1 MRLKI
6 VTVPDPVLRKKSREI
21 KKVDKKLLDFIAN
34 LKETLLKSE
43 DPPGVGISAP
53 QVGKSWRIFMTYLRK
68 ETRFKIEKPDNQ
80 IKVYLNPK
88 ITEKSSQ
95 MTFGPDQKN
104 PIMEGCLSIPKIYGP
119 VERHQ
124 GLTLKYQQI
133 DPETNKLVGKTQEF
147 KDFPARVIQHE
158 VDHLNG
164 VLFTDR
170 VKDQGGQI
178 YVVKGKKLVPIPD
191 RLSFY
196 DPGSDR

>member
-21 KKVDKKLLDFIAN
+21 KKVDKKLFKFIDD
-34 LKETLLKSE
+34 LGQTLVESE

-53 QVGKSWRIFMTYLRK
+53 QVGKSWRILQTYLK
-68 ETRFKIEKPDNQ
+68 SDNQ
-80 IKVYLNPK
+80 IKTYINPK
-88 ITEKSSQ
+88 IIKKSKT
-95 MTFGPDQKN
+95 MTWGPDKN
-104 PIMEGCLSIPKIYGP
+104 HPLMEGCLSIPKIYGP

-178 YVVKGKKLVPIPD
+178 YVVKGKKLVPIRD